1 MTNRISR
8 RAASCL
14 LAAATVSLA
23 GLATPAMAQN
33 AKEIN
38 FGIIATDSSGALKKN
53 WEAFLSDMEKSV
65 GVKIHPFF
73 ATDYAGIIEGM
84 RFNKV
89 QVGYFGNKSA
99 MEAVDRSEGEIFAK
113 LIRVDGSEGYNSLLI
128 THKDSPY
135 KSVDDVIK
143 HSKDINFGIG
153 DPNSTSGFLVPSYY
167 VFAKNNLNPKTAFKT
182 IRGANHISNFMAAAN
197 KQVYV
202 ATFNTEEYEKM
213 EQTQP
218 ALVKSIRV
226 IWTSPLIPADP
237 FVWRKDLSADLKTK
251 IKSFMLS
258 YGKGANAAEQKEK
271 ILRIPAGGFAA
282 STDDQLIP
290 IRQLALY
297 SAMIKLEND
306 VNMDAAEKSKK
317 INDIK
322 MKLDELGQKLALA
335 K

>member
-1 MTNRISR
+1 MMNRISKR
-8 RAASCL
+8 HAVRL
-14 LAAATVSLA
+14 LAVAAVTLS
-23 GLATPAMAQN
+23 GLTAPAMAQD

-38 FGIIATDSSGALKKN
+38 FGIIATDASGALKKN
-53 WEAFLSDMEKSV
+53 WAAFLGDMEKAV
-65 GVKIHPFF
+65 GVKINPFF
-73 ATDYAGIIEGM
+73 ATDYAGIIEAM

-99 MEAVDRSEGEIFAK
+99 MEAVDRADGEIFVK
-113 LIRVDGSEGYNSLLI
+113 LIRADGSEGYNSLLI
-128 THKDSPY
+128 TPKDSPY

-167 VFAKNNLNPKTAFKT
+167 VFAKNNVNPKTAFKT

-197 KQVYV
+197 KQVDV

-218 ALVKSIRV
+218 ALVKDIRI
-226 IWTSPLIPADP
+226 IWKSPLIPADP

-251 IKSFMLS
+251 IKTFMVS
-258 YGKGANAAEQKEK
+258 YGKGPNAAEQKEK
-271 ILRIPAGGFAA
+271 ILSIPAGGFAA
-282 STDDQLIP
+282 SNNDQLIP
-290 IRQLALY
+290 IRQLSLY
-297 SAMIKLEND
+297 TDMVKLEND
-306 VNMDAAEKSKK
+306 SAMDKGEKDKK
-317 INDIK
+317 IKDIRA
-322 MKLDELGQKLALA
+322 KLDELSEKLASL